1 MPNALRDNLMVE
13 RRDWNRRGPNVP
25 AWFRRRLA
33 EIDPKLV
40 LQFIPAGDDGASPLL
55 YPLGV
60 WTICRRLRKSR
71 FLFKQW
77 TWAITKAFESNRKQA
92 NVPKYSALR
101 LIRMAR
107 NNWRNGDVMKLQRSL
122 DRSLAAFKA
131 ARETKL
137 KNKRADQIMSRL
149 RECDLSK
156 RRLGAVSMVS
166 MAGPSG
172 KQVR

>member
-1 MPNALRDNLMVE
+1 MANALRDNLMVE

-25 AWFRRRLA
+25 AWFRRRLS
-33 EIDPKLV
+33 EIDSKLV
-40 LQFIPAGDDGASPLL
+40 LQFIPAGDDGVSPLL

-77 TWAITKAFESNRKQA
+77 TWAITKPHENRRRLA

-101 LIRMAR
+101 LIRLAR
-107 NNWRNGDVMKLQRSL
+107 NNWRNGDITKLQRSL
-122 DRSLAAFKA
+122 DTALANFKA

-137 KNKRADQIMSRL
+137 KNRRADEIIQRL
-149 RECDLSK
+149 RACDLSK